1 MQQVSVSRRGFIGSL
16 GLVAGSMALPRM
28 AWASA
33 AAEARFPSVTGMLDG
48 YVSSGKLPGMIAALG
63 WGASEAPMDIARGTL
78 AKGMAPAVEMDSLF
92 RIYSMT
98 KPITGMAAMMLVDE
112 GKLRLDQPIADL
124 LPAFGKMQVQVTPDG
139 SMTDLRPARS
149 QITVRHLLTHT
160 AGLGYSII
168 QKGPIKDAYINAGLV
183 PGQASRMR
191 LPGMDAPKP
200 LGSLAEFADV
210 LATMPLVYEPGAVW
224 SYSVALDLMGRVIEV
239 ASGKPF
245 DVFLAERLFDPCGM
259 TSTWFRVPGSE
270 VGRLTTNYAA
280 VGGALLPIDPAKASI
295 YLDQPPYPFG
305 GAGLVSSPRD
315 YDRFLRMLLGF
326 GRIDGRQVMSE
337 AAVRLGT
344 SNLLP
349 AGTDLSQA
357 FIKGNGFGAGGS
369 VGLGEDAGTYG
380 WAGAAGTV
388 GFVNYRVGLRA
399 GVYTQYMPSDAY
411 PVHREF
417 AKAVLA
423 DATGKKAAA

>member
-1 MQQVSVSRRGFIGSL
+1 MQQISVSRRGFIGSL

-423 DATGKKAAA
+423 DVTGKKAAA

>member
-16 GLVAGSMALPRM
+16 GLVAGSMALPRL

-33 AAEARFPSVTGMLDG
+33 AAEARFPTVAGMVDG

-63 WGASEAPMDIARGTL
+63 WGSSEAPLDIARGTL
-78 AKGMAPAVEMDSLF
+78 AKGLAPAVDMDSLF

-112 GKLRLDQPIADL
+112 GKLRLDQPVADL

-139 SMTDLRPARS
+139 SITDLRPART

-168 QKGPIKDAYINAGLV
+168 QKGPIRDAYVNAGLV

-191 LPGMDAPKP
+191 FPGMDAPKP

-210 LATMPLVYEPGAVW
+210 LATMPLVYEPGTVW

-245 DVFLAERLFDPCGM
+245 DAFLAERVFGPCGM
-259 TSTWFRVPGSE
+259 TSTWFRVPESE

-280 VGGALLPIDPAKASI
+280 LGGTLLPVDPAKASI

-349 AGTDLSQA
+349 AGTNLSQS

-369 VGLGEDAGTYG
+369 VGLGEDAGTFG

-423 DATGKKAAA
+423 DVTGKKAAA

>member
-63 WGASEAPMDIARGTL
+63 WGSSEAPLDIARGTL
-78 AKGMAPAVEMDSLF
+78 AKGMAPAVNMDSLF

-139 SMTDLRPARS
+139 SMTDLRPARTL
-149 QITVRHLLTHT
+149 ITVRHLLTHT

-168 QKGPIKDAYINAGLV
+168 QKGPIKDAYVNAGLV

-191 LPGMDAPKP
+191 LPGMDSPKP

-245 DVFLAERLFDPCGM
+245 DAFLAERLFAPCGM
-259 TSTWFRVPGSE
+259 TSTWFRVPESE

-280 VGGALLPIDPAKASI
+280 VGGALLPIDPGKASV

-337 AAVRLGT
+337 AAVGLGT

-399 GVYTQYMPSDAY
+399 GVYTQYMPSEAY

-423 DATGKKAAA
+423 DVTRKKAAA